1 MMNDVTR
8 ADLLKDEY
16 IMLQNFYED
25 IDSKG
30 LTIKNWAITVALAA
44 IGTGIL
50 YRKEVFIVGFFASL
64 VFWYLEAHW
73 RGLSHF
79 FAVRIMNIE
88 SAFQSEQWKN
98 EIPLQVY
105 STWSKEYEKVGDR
118 TWKYMFK
125 KSSCLPHLLI
135 AAVNIGL
142 YIFLLLTELPRA

>member
-1 MMNDVTR
+1 MNEDTR

-44 IGTGIL
+44 IGAGVVYSKEIL
-50 YRKEVFIVGFFASL
+50 IVGFFAAL

-79 FAVRIMNIE
+79 FSTRIKDIE
-88 SAFQSEQWKN
+88 AAFQTDNRKTVL
-98 EIPLQVY
+98 PLQVY
-105 STWSKEYEKVGDR
+105 STWTNEYKRVGNQ
-118 TWKYMFK
+118 TWKYMWK
-125 KSSCLPHLLI
+125 QSSFLPHAGIAIAYILLYGFYP
-135 AAVNIGL
+135 VL
-142 YIFLLLTELPRA
+142 FP